1 MKVGLRYLGG
11 AIPKEDIEDFRRLLT
26 EHDIEFKTHDYER
39 RPQAS
44 FDEISGVISIF
55 LEASLVSSFI
65 QAIGTNATW
74 DAIKVI
80 VKKVWLT
87 TRGKKYSK
95 ITSRGVEEKEVT
107 ISVRANLKTDDYFF
121 KIDGLKDSG
130 ELDRAMDK
138 ILTHLEAQKSK
149 SDKNKIFE
157 VTFDGESKEWIS
169 KDFLKEIMEK
179 QKVEKW

>member
-11 AIPKEDIEDFRRLLT
+11 AIPNEDIEDFRRLMT
-26 EHDIEFKTHDYER
+26 EHNIDFKTHDYEG

-55 LEASLVSSFI
+55 LEASLVSSFV
-65 QAIGTNATW
+65 QTIGTNATW
-74 DAIKVI
+74 DAIKLM

-95 ITSRGVEEKEVT
+95 VTPGGVEEREVT
-107 ISVRANLKTDDYFF
+107 FSVRANLKTDDYFF
-121 KIDGLKDSG
+121 KIDGLKDSD
-130 ELDRAMDK
+130 ELERAMDK
-138 ILTHLEAQKSK
+138 ILKHLEAQKSK
-149 SDKNKIFE
+149 VDKNKIFE
-157 VTFDGESKEWIS
+157 ATFDGESKEWIA

-179 QKVEKW
+179 QKIEKG